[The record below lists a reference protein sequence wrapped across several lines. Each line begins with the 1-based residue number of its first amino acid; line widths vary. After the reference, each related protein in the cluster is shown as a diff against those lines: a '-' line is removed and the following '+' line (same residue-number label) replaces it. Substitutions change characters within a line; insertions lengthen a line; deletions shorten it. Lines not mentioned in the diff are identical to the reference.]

1 MIVELVLAGI
11 FFVICFND
19 QLGGWVEAATHN
31 GGGGGLRSLQHAMPS
46 LQDTWSR
53 WGAALALARALRY
66 NNVRVRS
73 SVFGAMAG
81 RPTVSASKSTAE
93 STSNTT
99 VAHTATSSNLLAS
112 RNWRGLGGKA
122 ALTEA
127 SPSGVD
133 PDPLA
138 ELGNMYGITIVRTP
152 GLYLFLFLLS
162 YIVAAGTEETLKYM
176 TPMRFRACRHS
187 SCPYVYLVCAVACAL
202 GFSTVENM
210 GYTFQASAGQTSP
223 SSSESNSSN
232 NFHTSTPPPGS
243 GGGSGGGGGGE
254 ELMARAY
261 TAYSRAVVA
270 IAAHALFG
278 GLVGLGL
285 TKRHVLAAPLR
296 YHHILLPSVLAHGT
310 FDFQQ
315 MLLAIEVWDEQTQ
328 SILVII
334 LDAVLLLFAAVY
346 LLRQVA
352 TLSLRF
358 DACVFSVPLVR
369 GVGSGEGAAGSCGE
383 GNARGGAAGMDADNI
398 GLLSAQRI

>member
-1 MIVELVLAGI
+1 
-11 FFVICFND
+11 
-19 QLGGWVEAATHN
+19 
-31 GGGGGLRSLQHAMPS
+31 
-46 LQDTWSR
+46 
-53 WGAALALARALRY
+53 
-66 NNVRVRS
+66 
-73 SVFGAMAG
+73 
-81 RPTVSASKSTAE
+81 
-93 STSNTT
+93 
-99 VAHTATSSNLLAS
+99 
-112 RNWRGLGGKA
+112 
-122 ALTEA
+122 
-127 SPSGVD
+127 
-133 PDPLA
+133 
-138 ELGNMYGITIVRTP
+138 
-152 GLYLFLFLLS
+152 
-162 YIVAAGTEETLKYM
+162 
-176 TPMRFRACRHS
+176 
-187 SCPYVYLVCAVACAL
+187 
-202 GFSTVENM
+202 
-210 GYTFQASAGQTSP
+210 
-223 SSSESNSSN
+223 
-232 NFHTSTPPPGS
+232 
-243 GGGSGGGGGGE
+243 
-254 ELMARAY
+254 MARAY